1 MQVGLSI
8 LERIKVG
15 FDTPLR
21 CLRSISTCSVIPRS
35 ILFYKGEIGQTIE
48 NVLEIKRALGS
59 SFSFSGCNPYRYS
72 ETGAICAFDRHKDS

>member
-1 MQVGLSI
+1 MHALSPSGCFILRNLLMQVGLAI
-8 LERIKVG
+8 LDRIKVG

-48 NVLEIKRALGS
+48 NVLEIKRALGR
-59 SFSFSGCNPYRYS
+59 SFSFSGCNP
-72 ETGAICAFDRHKDS
+72 